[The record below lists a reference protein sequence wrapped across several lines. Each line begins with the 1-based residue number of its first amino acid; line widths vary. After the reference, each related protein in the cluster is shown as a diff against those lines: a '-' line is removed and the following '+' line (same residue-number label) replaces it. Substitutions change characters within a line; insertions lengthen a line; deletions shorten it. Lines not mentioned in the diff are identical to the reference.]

1 MLTEAQQRYSYQ
13 WPPADLSESS
23 EWERTPGGMLARS
36 MPESLDA
43 VQQDSRWPAFFPSPI
58 CFVTT
63 GDGETSAV
71 EKVVGASVVNR
82 FPYVVALSFCRDD
95 LSDRHYARRGFC
107 DLLEQSGGA
116 AVQFVS
122 PGPTVDALMDV
133 VNRIPDEDTTTR
145 VAASGVPTRPGKTN
159 PALVFEPSYM
169 VYEATLMKPCDDF
182 LGAAIYEQPWTDVGS
197 HRVYFLEINAIQ
209 LREDVARGERQIK
222 WRSLPAA
229 PEASSLLSKP
239 YDRVDT
245 GRYQKGY
252 QANYSFPSPNTSAF
266 EADAHADGMAIKYLT
281 RDIEFDN
288 DKARWPCF
296 FPQSAGMITTRGAD
310 GSVNVM
316 PCGSTTV
323 VSRHPMI
330 ISPCI
335 SYAQINERYGARTSL
350 DLIMSS
356 GRFGVGV
363 PYIDEVVLDAIRYA
377 GNTSLRDDPR
387 KIVNLGMDVD
397 EGEFVP
403 ILPELPITYECEVVG
418 SATLG
423 THVMFFGE
431 VRRILVSPSAEM
443 QNALEWCPWAD
454 IVDHGQ
460 TASPV

>member
-1 MLTEAQQRYSYQ
+1 MLTEAQQRYSYK
-13 WPPADLSESS
+13 WPQTDLALSD
-23 EWERTPGGMLARS
+23 EWQRTPGGMLARP
-36 MPESLDA
+36 MPEPLGA
-43 VQQDSRWPAFFPSPI
+43 VQEDSRWPAFFPSPI

-95 LSDRHYARRGFC
+95 LSDRHYARRHFC
-107 DLLEQSGGA
+107 ELLERTGNA
-116 AVQFVS
+116 AVQFVA
-122 PGPTVDALMDV
+122 PGPAVDTLMDV
-133 VNRIPDEDTTTR
+133 VNRVPDELTTTR
-145 VAASGVPTRPGKTN
+145 VAASGVPTRPAHTL
-159 PALVFEPSYM
+159 PVPVFEPSYM
-169 VYEATLMKPCDDF
+169 VYEATLMEPCADF
-182 LGAAIYEQPWTDVGS
+182 EGTAIYDTPWADVGS

-209 LREDVARGERQIK
+209 LRDDIARGERQIK

-229 PEASSLLSKP
+229 PEASTLSAKP
-239 YDRVDT
+239 HSRVET

-252 QANYSFPSPNTSAF
+252 QANYSFPSLNTAAF
-266 EADAHADGMAIKYLT
+266 EADEHAHGMAIKHLE
-281 RDIEFDN
+281 RDVEFDN

-296 FPQSAGMITTRGAD
+296 FPQSAGMITMRGED

-323 VSRHPMI
+323 VSRHPMV

-335 SYAQINERYGARTSL
+335 SYAQINERYGARASL

-356 GRFGVGV
+356 GHFGVGV
-363 PYIDEVVLDAIRYA
+363 PFIDDVVLDAIRYA
-377 GNTSLRDDPR
+377 GNTSLRDDPS

-397 EGEFVP
+397 EGELVP
-403 ILPELPITYECEVVG
+403 ILPDLPITYECEVVG

-431 VRRILVSPSAEM
+431 VRRILVNPRAEAL
-443 QNALEWCPWAD
+443 NALEWCPWAD
-454 IVDHGQ
+454 VEER
-460 TASPV
+460 V